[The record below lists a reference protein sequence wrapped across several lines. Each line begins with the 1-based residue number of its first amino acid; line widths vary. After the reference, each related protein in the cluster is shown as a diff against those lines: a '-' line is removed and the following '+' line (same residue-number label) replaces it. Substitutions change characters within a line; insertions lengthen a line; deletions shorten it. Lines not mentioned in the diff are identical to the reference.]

1 MRPQEQYVLVHEVIL
16 EWIKWGNTEIQVC
29 ELGTIHCGLG
39 VEGDG
44 EGEEKKDNVLERLF
58 KVKLFR

>member
-1 MRPQEQYVLVHEVIL
+1 MHEVIL
-16 EWIKWGNTEIQVC
+16 EWIKWGNTEIPVC